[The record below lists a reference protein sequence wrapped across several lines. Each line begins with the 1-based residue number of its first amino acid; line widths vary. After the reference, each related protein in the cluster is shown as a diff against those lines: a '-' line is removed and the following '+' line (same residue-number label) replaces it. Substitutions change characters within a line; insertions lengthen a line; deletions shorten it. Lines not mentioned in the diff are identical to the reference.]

1 MVWQEE
7 LSAVTVDSH
16 NSFPGRG
23 AYIHLA
29 LSCIEKGQRRVRG
42 ALRIPG
48 TVDWRTVSEP
58 WVGLRTL
65 ATQK

>member
-1 MVWQEE
+1 MVWQAG

-16 NSFPGRG
+16 NSLPGRG

-58 WVGLRTL
+58 WVGLSAL
-65 ATQK
+65 AIKK

>member
-1 MVWQEE
+1 MVWQQD
-7 LSAVTVDSH
+7 LSSVTVDSH
-16 NSFPGRG
+16 NSLPGRG

-65 ATQK
+65 ANQK

>member
-16 NSFPGRG
+16 NTLPGRG

-58 WVGLRTL
+58 WVGLSTL
-65 ATQK
+65 AIKK